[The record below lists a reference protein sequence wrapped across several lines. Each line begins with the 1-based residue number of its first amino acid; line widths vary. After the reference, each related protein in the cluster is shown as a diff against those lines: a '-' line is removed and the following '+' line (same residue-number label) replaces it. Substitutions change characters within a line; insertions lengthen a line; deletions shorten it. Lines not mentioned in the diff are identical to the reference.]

1 MSFPPCFHE
10 PSGTVR
16 FYTVINGIAVGAS
29 VSKETLHYT
38 YRPEASGEDPMD
50 TYLANAA
57 VLEAA
62 VRRRVANGSI
72 EPVMLR
78 EHDLRPGA

>member
-1 MSFPPCFHE
+1 MSSPPCFHE

-16 FYTVINGIAVGAS
+16 FYTIISGILVGAS

-38 YRPEASGEDPMD
+38 FRPEASGEDPMD
-50 TYLANAA
+50 TYHANAA
-57 VLEAA
+57 ALEAA

>member
-1 MSFPPCFHE
+1 MSFPPSFHE
-10 PSGTVR
+10 PSGSVR
-16 FYTVINGIAVGAS
+16 FYTVINGIVVGAT
-29 VSKETLHYT
+29 VSKETLHYRF
-38 YRPEASGEDPMD
+38 RPEAVGEDPID

-57 VLEAA
+57 SLEAA